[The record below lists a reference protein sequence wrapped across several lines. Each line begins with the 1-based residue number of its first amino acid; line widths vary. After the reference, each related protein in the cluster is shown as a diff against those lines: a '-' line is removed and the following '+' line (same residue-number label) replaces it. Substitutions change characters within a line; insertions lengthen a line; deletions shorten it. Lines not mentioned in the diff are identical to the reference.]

1 MGAGKV
7 LGAMLGL
14 MAGLLIGGPW
24 AIVLALIAGVA
35 VGHYFDEQHAS
46 PPDFPE
52 IFSDF
57 PATFAP

>member
-1 MGAGKV
+1 
-7 LGAMLGL
+7 

-24 AIVLALIAGVA
+24 AIVLALILGTAL
-35 VGHYFDEQHAS
+35 GHYFDEQHGA

-57 PATFAP
+57 PSTFEPPPKPAPLPQGPG

>member
-24 AIVLALIAGVA
+24 AIVLALILGTAL
-35 VGHYFDEQHAS
+35 GHYFDEQHGAQRNWGNAQGL
-46 PPDFPE
+46 PGGAQP
-52 IFSDF
+52 
-57 PATFAP
+57 